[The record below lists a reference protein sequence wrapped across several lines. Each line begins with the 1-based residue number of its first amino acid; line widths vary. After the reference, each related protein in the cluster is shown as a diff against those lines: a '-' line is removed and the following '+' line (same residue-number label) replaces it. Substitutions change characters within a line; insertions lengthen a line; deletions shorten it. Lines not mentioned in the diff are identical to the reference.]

1 MLLKDNLI
9 IKCINNNFNYLLI
22 IIFKNLSF
30 IIKNSNNYIK
40 LILFVIQFN

>member
-9 IKCINNNFNYLLI
+9 IKCIKNNLNYLLI